1 MSEAGR
7 IRFLAIGILAAF
19 LLLAGA
25 LLSIPLLIRDPLP
38 VVRPNA
44 QIAFPAEPQGE
55 RVAARLH
62 VNAGGEFALL
72 VSLAEADELAPP
84 PRVVLAMPT
93 HEMPPIE
100 PELEVLRAGVYRA
113 TGQLGMPG
121 RWALRIL
128 TEAEPQVFEFIL
140 AEF

>member
-1 MSEAGR
+1 MSETGR

-38 VVRPNA
+38 VLRPNT
-44 QIAFPAEPQGE
+44 QIAFPAEPQSE

-62 VNAGGEFALL
+62 VNAVGEFALL
-72 VSLAEADELAPP
+72 VTVAAAGEQAPP
-84 PRVVLAMPT
+84 PRVVLAMPN
-93 HEMPPIE
+93 HEMLAVE
-100 PELEVLRAGVYRA
+100 PEVEPLRAGVYRA
-113 TGQLGMPG
+113 TGRLGMPG

-128 TEAEPQVFEFIL
+128 TDTDPQEFEFIL